1 MKRDPALKQDLEAT
15 QLLPRPVWENPRI
28 QLLDDIWL
36 LTIVAVVVAVAVPWF
51 VSGFDIDA
59 GPASWGLLALGG
71 VHVAFTMLASPAQ
84 HVDRRRTHVLT
95 LLDMAG
101 VLSLGFLWR
110 HVGAVQNPMFLTVFA
125 LPVLGSIFLSRWHP
139 FLLAAVSVLVVAAV
153 AFVRMPEMRWYLG
166 GLIGGDRLSD
176 WLPAN
181 QREVAQAA
189 FAGFYAPLRYQLVL
203 LEVFTIL
210 LFACAVAAE
219 YLAAIFER
227 LNANVL
233 LARLDAEQ
241 ARRMWANLIERL
253 PLPALLVDPFTMRI
267 DSCSDAA
274 STYLEAGD
282 LGLEGRNFLDA
293 LQFSYPDVMQ
303 DLVNGEGGESAAS
316 VIRIGQQLR
325 VTRVRVMHVAFRDR
339 RFALVIIEDLTEVFC
354 LKTALDG
361 SEYAALVIDSRGRV
375 LAFNTLAAGLFGAV
389 TVGGDA
395 AQLLAQPDAALRW
408 WDPGL
413 TGRRKMHIQIGPRIY
428 QITSSA
434 VALAGEAERIYTVAL
449 LPVANAGGYDPTAG
463 GTTIVTNILGR
474 LG

>member
-1 MKRDPALKQDLEAT
+1 MKQNLDAT
-15 QLLPRPVWENPRI
+15 QLLPRPVSENPRI
-28 QLLDDIWL
+28 ELLDDIWL
-36 LTIVAVVVAVAVPWF
+36 LTVVAVFVAAGLPWF

-71 VHVAFTMLASPAQ
+71 VHVAFTMLAAPARPTD
-84 HVDRRRTHVLT
+84 HRRAHALT
-95 LLDMAG
+95 LLQVTG
-101 VLSLGFLWR
+101 VVALGFLWR
-110 HVGAVQNPMFLTVFA
+110 HVGAVQNPMFLMVFA
-125 LPVLGSIFLSRWHP
+125 LPVVGSIFLSRWHP
-139 FLLAAVSVLVVAAV
+139 FLIAAVSVLVVAAV
-153 AFVRMPEMRWYLG
+153 AFMRMPEMRWYLG
-166 GLIGGDRLSD
+166 GMIGGGLSD

-189 FAGFYAPLRYQLVL
+189 FAGFYAPLGYQLVL

-227 LNANVL
+227 LNANIK
-233 LARLDAEQ
+233 LARVDAEQ
-241 ARRMWANLIERL
+241 ARRTWADLIERL

-267 DSCSDAA
+267 ESCSDAA
-274 STYLEAGD
+274 GAYLDVGD
-282 LGLEGRNFLDA
+282 VTLDGRNFLEA
-293 LQFSYPDVMQ
+293 LQFSYPDVIQ

-316 VIRIGQQLR
+316 VIRIGLELR
-325 VTRVRVMHVAFRDR
+325 VTRVRVMHVGDRDR
-339 RFALVIIEDLTEVFC
+339 RLALVTIEDLTEVFC

-375 LAFNTLAAGLFGAV
+375 LAFNTLAAGLFGTLAV
-389 TVGGDA
+389 GVDA

-428 QITSSA
+428 QITNSA
-434 VALAGEAERIYTVAL
+434 AAIAGEAERIFAVTL
-449 LPVANAGGYDPTAG
+449 LPVANAGGYDPAGSG
-463 GTTIVTNILGR
+463 GTTITKIVGR